1 MAAIVNDIDLVIQRA
16 PMVMLFEYEIS
27 SDG

>member
-1 MAAIVNDIDLVIQRA
+1 MAAIINDIDLVIQRG

-27 SDG
+27 IDG